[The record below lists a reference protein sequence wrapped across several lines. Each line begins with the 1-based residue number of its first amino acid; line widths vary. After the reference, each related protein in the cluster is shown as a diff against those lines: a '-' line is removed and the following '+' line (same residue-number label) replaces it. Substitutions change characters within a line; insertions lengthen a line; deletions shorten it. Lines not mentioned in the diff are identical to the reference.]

1 VQWRLRFWHRIG
13 LLVALAGVAL
23 MTVTAVT
30 LVLGRR
36 SAYELSGIETR
47 YVPLIELN
55 RDLETTLARITRA
68 LEDAASAADESGL
81 VEADKL
87 GSDFTRRLGS
97 GSQAIANNGDS
108 PAALERDFN
117 AYFMIAR
124 SVAESLV
131 GGASASKLA
140 AKIETM
146 RHAQQ
151 TLAAHLEAATIPDRR
166 RLAEAF
172 ANAHDS
178 QESAL
183 RIESI
188 VAAAALLLM
197 VVLCWRITRQT
208 VRALRSVSIGVERL
222 AAGEFEQEI
231 DVATSDEIGD
241 VAREANRTAVRLREY
256 RDRAQNLLT
265 ETQRQAEEL
274 ARASQA
280 EKERAEAAIQ
290 SLREQR
296 AADAKFRGLLE
307 AAPDAMVIVDS
318 AGMIALV
325 NVQAEKLFRYSREAL
340 LGQPVEMLIP
350 ERSRSAHPGH
360 RGDYFNDPK
369 ARAMGSG
376 LELFGRRNDGSE
388 FAVEISL
395 SPLETTDGVLVSSA
409 IRDITAR
416 RQAERDLRHAK
427 DVAETASRELEAFS
441 YSVAHDLRAPL
452 RGING
457 FSVALAEELGSGI
470 SGDAKDYLERIGAGA
485 VRMGRLIDAL
495 LGLARVSRADLT
507 REPIDLTKMAKDV
520 ITQLQVG
527 DPARVVTWV
536 VAQELVAYADPQLLR
551 VLLENLLGNAW
562 KFVSK
567 CENARIEFGRSHNDG
582 TFFVRDNGAGFDMAY
597 VGKLFAAFQRLH
609 SANEFAGTGIGLA
622 TVQRIIARH
631 GGRIWADGAVNAG
644 ATFHFTLS
652 EPYGAIA

>member
-1 VQWRLRFWHRIG
+1 VQLRLRFWHRIG

-47 YVPLIELN
+47 YVPLIVLN

-87 GSDFTRRLGS
+87 GSDFAQRLDS

-108 PAALERDFN
+108 PAALEHDFK
-117 AYFMIAR
+117 AYFTIAR
-124 SVAESLV
+124 SVSQSLV
-131 GGASASKLA
+131 GGASASQLA
-140 AKIETM
+140 AEIETM

-151 TLAAHLEAATIPDRR
+151 ILAAHLEAATIPDRR

-178 QESAL
+178 QENAL

-188 VAAAALLLM
+188 VATVALLLM

-222 AAGEFEQEI
+222 ASGEFEQEI
-231 DVATSDEIGD
+231 DITTSDEIGD
-241 VAREANRTAVRLREY
+241 VAREANRTAKRLREY

-290 SLREQR
+290 GLREQR

-318 AGMIALV
+318 AGMIVLV

-340 LGQPVEMLIP
+340 LGRPIEMLIP
-350 ERSRSAHPGH
+350 D
-360 RGDYFNDPK
+360 RGDHFNDPK

-416 RQAERDLRHAK
+416 RQAEQDLRHAK

-470 SGDAKDYLERIGAGA
+470 SVDAKDYLDRIGAGA

-495 LGLARVSRADLT
+495 LGLARVSRADLA

-520 ITQLQVG
+520 ITQLHAG

-567 CENARIEFGRSHNDG
+567 GEDARIEFGRSHSDG
-582 TFFVRDNGAGFDMAY
+582 AFFVRDNGAGFDMAY

-609 SANEFAGTGIGLA
+609 SASEFAGTGIGLA
-622 TVQRIIARH
+622 TVQRIVARH
-631 GGRIWADGAVNAG
+631 GGRIWAEGAVNAG

-652 EPYGAIA
+652 EPYGVIT